1 MKFTDLFVSR
11 PVLATVI
18 SLLILL
24 VGVRAMFSLEVR
36 QYPETRNTVVT
47 VTTSYPGANSELVK
61 GFITTPLQQAI
72 AEANGIDYLFARST
86 QGKSTI
92 EAHMQLNYDPN
103 AAVAEI
109 QAKVASQ
116 RNVLPEEADNPVID
130 STTGETTA
138 LMYLAFYSESFLPS
152 QITDYLL
159 RVVQPQLQA
168 VPGVAKAEMIGN
180 KTFAMRIWLD
190 PRRMAA
196 LGVTA
201 NDVRDVLRTNNYLA
215 GVGQSKGAYTAI
227 NLTATTD
234 LASEED
240 FRNLVVRSANGTL
253 VRLADVANI
262 ELGAEDYDSTS
273 WYKGK
278 PAIFVG
284 MKQAPGANPLDVA
297 RRVRELIPEI
307 RTQLPEGLQVHI
319 PYDAS
324 VFIEDSI
331 DEVFKTLIEAIGIVL
346 VVVYLSLGSARAAIV
361 PAVAVPLSLVG
372 GAFLMLLMGFSVN
385 LLTLLAMVL
394 AIGLVVDDAI
404 IVVENV
410 HRHIE
415 MGKSRFD
422 AALIGAR
429 ELALPIIAMTT
440 TLVAVYAPIG
450 FMGGLVGTLFTEF
463 AFALAGAVLISGVV
477 ALTLSPMLSAKVLK
491 PHGQQ
496 GRFEQWVEHWFERLA
511 AGYQKRL
518 HGTLESLPVTLLFAG
533 VVLVSI
539 VFMFVTSKQELAPV
553 EDQSILFFQ
562 ATAPQT
568 ATIDYNQ
575 AYTRQIVDVF
585 ESVPEYHE
593 SFFLLGR
600 GEPTTTFGGF
610 KMEPPSKRP
619 RSQMQVQPEVQ
630 GKLAKIAGFQTA
642 VFPRPSLPGSGGGLP
657 VQFVMTSDASYLELN
672 NLANQL
678 IGRAMGSGQF
688 MFLMKD
694 LQYSRPRT
702 TLVIDRDRA
711 GDLGISMADIGRNL
725 ATLLGGNDIN
735 RFSLEGRSYKVIP
748 QVSRDYRLQPD
759 MLKSYYIRPGSGELV
774 ESGSRQ
780 AASTG
785 QQGTAQL
792 VPLDAFITLEQTVE
806 PSQRTQ
812 FQQLNSLTLMGVM
825 APGVPLGNALAYL
838 ETSAREIF
846 PRGYSWDYA
855 GQSRQFAQQGSALI
869 ITFFLS
875 LLVIYLVLAAQ
886 FESWRDPLI
895 ILVSVPMSIAGALA
909 FITLGF
915 ATINIYTQVGLIT
928 LIGLIAKNGIL
939 IVEFANQLQITEG
952 LSKRKAIESAAA
964 IRLRPILMTTVS
976 MIVAMVP
983 LLMASGPG
991 AVSRFHIGLTIAT
1004 GLGIGTLFTLFVVPA
1019 VYLLLARDHSEASH
1033 VAPELE
1039 QVSANT

>member
-1 MKFTDLFVSR
+1 MKFTDLFVRR

-36 QYPETRNTVVT
+36 QYPETQNTVVT
-47 VTTSYPGANSELVK
+47 VTTSYPGASSELVK

-138 LMYLAFYSESFLPS
+138 LMYLAFYSDSFLPS

-180 KTFAMRIWLD
+180 KTFAMPIWLD

-201 NDVRDVLRTNNYLA
+201 NDVRDVLRAINYLA

-331 DEVFKTLIEAIGIVL
+331 DEVIMTLIEAVGIVL

-463 AFALAGAVLISGVV
+463 AFALAGAVLISGIV
-477 ALTLSPMLSAKVLK
+477 ALTLSPMLSSKVLK

-539 VFMFVTSKQELAPV
+539 VFMFTSSKQELAPV

-575 AYTRQIVDVF
+575 AYTRQIVDAF

-657 VQFVMTSDASYLELN
+657 IQFVMTSDASYLELN
-672 NLANQL
+672 NLADQL

-688 MFLMKD
+688 MFLMKE

-711 GDLGISMADIGRNL
+711 GDLGITMADIGRNL

-774 ESGSRQ
+774 EGGSSQ
-780 AASTG
+780 FGAAG

-792 VPLDAFITLEQTVE
+792 VPLDAFITLQETVE

-825 APGVPLGNALAYL
+825 APGVPLGDALAYL
-838 ETSAREIF
+838 ETTAREIF
-846 PRGYSWDYA
+846 PRGFSWDYA

-1039 QVSANT
+1039 QVSANS

>member
-1 MKFTDLFVSR
+1 MKFTDLFVHR
-11 PVLATVI
+11 PVLASVI

-24 VGVRAMFSLEVR
+24 VGLRALGSLEVR

-47 VTTSYPGANSELVK
+47 VSTSYPGASSELVK

-72 AEANGIDYLFARST
+72 AEANGIDYLFSRSV
-86 QGKSTI
+86 QGRSTI
-92 EAHMQLNYDPN
+92 EAHMELNYDSN

-116 RNVLPEEADNPVID
+116 RNVLPEQSDDPVID
-130 STTGETTA
+130 STTGDRTA
-138 LMYLAFYSESFLPS
+138 LMYLAFYSDSMLPS

-168 VPGVAKAEMIGN
+168 VPGVARAELIGN
-180 KTFAMRIWLD
+180 KIFAMRIWLD
-190 PRRMAA
+190 PPRMAA

-201 NDVRDVLRTNNYLA
+201 NDVREVLRANNYLA
-215 GVGQSKGAYTAI
+215 GVGQTKGAYTAI

-234 LASEED
+234 LASEDD
-240 FRNLVVRSANGTL
+240 FRKLVVRSSNGTL
-253 VRLADVANI
+253 VRLSDVATA

-284 MKQAPGANPLDVA
+284 MEQAPGANPLTVA
-297 RRVRELIPEI
+297 QKIRDLIPEI
-307 RTQLPEGLQVHI
+307 RRQLPEGLEVHI

-331 DEVFKTLIEAIGIVL
+331 DEVFLTLAEAVVIVL
-346 VVVYLSLGSARAAIV
+346 LVVYLSLGSIRAAIV

-372 GAFLMLLMGFSVN
+372 AAFLMLLMGFSIN

-410 HRHIE
+410 HRHVE
-415 MGKSRFD
+415 QGASRLD
-422 AALIGAR
+422 AALTGAR

-440 TLVAVYAPIG
+440 TLVAVYVPIG

-463 AFALAGAVLISGVV
+463 AFALAAAVVVSGVV
-477 ALTLSPMLSAKVLK
+477 ALTLSPMLSSRVLK
-491 PHGQQ
+491 AHGQQ
-496 GRFEQWVEHWFERLA
+496 GRFEQWVEHRFTRLA
-511 AGYQKRL
+511 NSYQDLL
-518 HGTLESLPVTLLFAG
+518 HGMLDSLPATLLFAAAI
-533 VVLVSI
+533 LASI
-539 VFMFVTSKQELAPV
+539 FFMFVTSKSELAPV

-562 ATAPQT
+562 ATGPQT
-568 ATIDYNQ
+568 ATIEYNE
-575 AYTRQIVDVF
+575 AYTRQIVEAF
-585 ESVPEYHE
+585 ESIPEYHE

-610 KMEPPSKRP
+610 KMQPPSFRA
-619 RSQMQVQPEVQ
+619 RSQMQVQPELQ
-630 GKLAKIAGFQTA
+630 GKLKKIAGFQIA

-657 VQFVMTSDASYLELN
+657 VQFVITSEGGFRELDQV
-672 NLANQL
+672 ADQL
-678 IGRAMGSGQF
+678 IGRGMASGRF
-688 MFLMKD
+688 MFLMKGT
-694 LQYSRPRT
+694 QYSRPRS

-711 GDLGISMADIGRNL
+711 GDLGISMRDIGRNL
-725 ATLLGGNDIN
+725 ATLLGGNDVN

-748 QVSRDYRLQPD
+748 QVARDYRLQPD
-759 MLKSYYIRPGSGELV
+759 MLKDYYVRPGSGELV
-774 ESGSRQ
+774 NLSAGLSLTDLVRDND
-780 AASTG
+780 AAS
-785 QQGTAQL
+785 L
-792 VPLDAFITLEQTVE
+792 VPLDSFIHLQDSVE

-812 FQQLNSLTLMGVM
+812 FQQLNSLTVMGVM
-825 APGVPLGNALAYL
+825 APRVPLGDALAYL
-838 ETSAREIF
+838 EDVARDIF
-846 PRGYSWDYA
+846 PRGFGWDYS
-855 GQSRQFAQQGSALI
+855 GGSRQYAQQGSALI

-875 LLVIYLVLAAQ
+875 ILVIYLVLAAQ

-909 FITLGF
+909 FITMGF

-939 IVEFANQLQITEG
+939 IVEFANQLQINEG
-952 LSKRKAIESAAA
+952 LGKRTAVERAAA

-976 MIVAMVP
+976 MVVAMVP
-983 LLMASGPG
+983 LLTASGPG

-1019 VYLLLARDHSEASH
+1019 VYVALAREHAGDKLETRNAEA
-1033 VAPELE
+1033 
-1039 QVSANT
+1039 